1 MMRKHFL
8 NRINISLGAI
18 ITILV
23 GSSLT
28 GCEDHYDYWD
38 YPNMYAPPRY
48 RAVNEPKDMRATQD
62 AQTATWE
69 HTADVP
75 QDPEAENNY

>member
-1 MMRKHFL
+1 
-8 NRINISLGAI
+8 
-18 ITILV
+18 
-23 GSSLT
+23 
-28 GCEDHYDYWD
+28 
-38 YPNMYAPPRY
+38 MYAPPRY

-69 HTADVP
+69 QTADVP